1 MAKSPSNGNV
11 RVAWI
16 LDSAF
21 PVKEFPLAATL
32 NGALNLSPAIAWS
45 DYEIGAGDS
54 ADLEDRSL
62 VDLGNAMT
70 RGQASYSATL
80 SMFRDKNNADTT
92 SIYQQAFQA
101 FRVMRTLGWLVVR
114 VNKSA
119 ALPFAAGDEISVYKL
134 IADTVADSTSGAE
147 TTKFTVTFLPQGAL
161 FVHTQVGAAG
171 VITGIASTQAK
182 TLTSGPFQLQ
192 PVAGGASIVSRAT
205 YVSSAPAVASVSS
218 GGTVSP
224 KSAGTATITV
234 SWGAAT
240 ASVPMALTLT

>member
-1 MAKSPSNGNV
+1 MAKSPSNGMV
-11 RVAWI
+11 KVAWI
-16 LDSAF
+16 LDSAY
-21 PVKEFPLAATL
+21 PIKEFPLAATL
-32 NGALNLSPAIAWS
+32 NGALDLSSAIAWS
-45 DYEIGAGDS
+45 DYEVGAGDS

-62 VDLGNAMT
+62 VDLGNAIT
-70 RGQASYSATL
+70 RGQASYAATL
-80 SMFRDKNNADTT
+80 SMFREKNNTDTT

-147 TTKFTVTFLPQGAL
+147 TTKFTVTFLPQGSL

-171 VITGIASTQAK
+171 AITGVTSTQSK
-182 TLTSGPFQLQ
+182 TVASGPFQLA

-205 YVSSAPAVASVSS
+205 YTSSAPAIASVSS

-224 KSAGTATITV
+224 QSSGTATITV
-234 SWGAAT
+234 AWGAAT
-240 ASVPMALTLT
+240 ASVPMELTLT